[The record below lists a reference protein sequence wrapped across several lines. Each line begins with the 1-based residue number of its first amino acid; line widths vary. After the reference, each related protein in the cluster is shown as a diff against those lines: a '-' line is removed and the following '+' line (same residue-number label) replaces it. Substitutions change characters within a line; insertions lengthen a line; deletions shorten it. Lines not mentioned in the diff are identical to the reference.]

1 MRILTF
7 TTLFPNSLAPDFG
20 VFLLQRVSHLARR
33 SGNDVEVVAPLPYAP
48 GFLRGT
54 SRGCISAVPKM
65 EKISGLRVHH
75 PRYPLCP
82 GISMPVHGLLMYAG
96 CLNFMRSLHQQQ
108 PFDCIDS
115 HYVFPDGL
123 AAVLLGRSLR
133 LPVMLTA
140 RGSDIHTFPSFT
152 TIRPQIRWTLRNATR
167 LAAVSRSLAQIMQ
180 EIEPSI
186 AKPEVIGNGVDT
198 MRFYPEDRLLAKA
211 KIGVDANTKLI
222 VSVAALKHVKGID
235 LLVQAASLLKKSTP
249 QCRFLFIGKGPY
261 LSSLQRLATQL
272 DCADTCKF
280 VGPVANDKL
289 RDFYNAADVTCL
301 PSRNEGWPNVV
312 LESLAC
318 GTPVVGTRV
327 GAMPELLSDSGSG
340 VLVDVS
346 AESIHRGLCEAVE
359 RQWKRNAIAAR
370 AHSYSWDKVAE
381 RVEAF
386 LQPHLLPERA
396 AFEKALSL

>member
-1 MRILTF
+1 VRILTF

-20 VFLLQRVSHLARR
+20 VFLLQRVSHLAGR

-54 SRGCISAVPKM
+54 SRGYISAVPKT
-65 EKISGLRVHH
+65 ERIAGLRVHH
-75 PRYPLCP
+75 PRYPLLP
-82 GISMPVHGLLMYAG
+82 GISMPAHGLLMYAG
-96 CLNFMRSLHQQQ
+96 CLNLMRSLHQQQ
-108 PFDCIDS
+108 PFDCIDA

-123 AAVLLGRSLR
+123 AAVLLGKSLR

-140 RGSDIHTFPSFT
+140 RGSDIHTFPKFT
-152 TIRPQIRWTLRNATR
+152 TIRPQICWTLRNATR
-167 LAAVSRSLAQIMQ
+167 LAAVSPSLAQIML
-180 EIEPSI
+180 ELEPSI
-186 AKPEVIGNGVDT
+186 PRPEVIGNGVDT
-198 MRFYPEDRLLAKA
+198 MRFYPEDRLLARA
-211 KIGVDANTKLI
+211 KIGVDPNIKLI

-235 LLVQAASLLKKSTP
+235 LLVRAASLLKKSTP
-249 QCRFLFIGKGPY
+249 QCRLLFIGKGPD
-261 LSSLQRLATQL
+261 LSTLQRLASQL

-327 GAMPELLSDSGSG
+327 GAVPELLSDAGSG
-340 VLVDVS
+340 VLVNAS
-346 AESIHRGLCEAVE
+346 AESIHQGLCEAVVRE
-359 RQWKRNAIAAR
+359 WNRDAIAAR
-370 AHSYSWDKVAE
+370 ARSHSWDKVAE
-381 RVEAF
+381 RVEAL
-386 LQPHLLPERA
+386 LQHHLRPERA
-396 AFEKALSL
+396 VLEKAVSV

>member
-20 VFLLQRVSHLARR
+20 VFLLQRVSHLAGR

-54 SRGCISAVPKM
+54 SRGYISAVPKT
-65 EKISGLRVHH
+65 ERIAGLRVHH
-75 PRYPLCP
+75 PRYPLLP
-82 GISMPVHGLLMYAG
+82 GISMPAHGLLMYAG
-96 CLNFMRSLHQQQ
+96 CLNLMRSLHQQQ
-108 PFDCIDS
+108 PFDCIDA

-123 AAVLLGRSLR
+123 AAVLLGKSLR

-140 RGSDIHTFPSFT
+140 RGSDIHTFPKFT
-152 TIRPQIRWTLRNATR
+152 TIRPQICWTLRNATR
-167 LAAVSRSLAQIMQ
+167 LAAVSPSLAQIML
-180 EIEPSI
+180 ELEPSI
-186 AKPEVIGNGVDT
+186 PRPEVIGNGVDT
-198 MRFYPEDRLLAKA
+198 MRFYPEDRLLARA
-211 KIGVDANTKLI
+211 KIGVDPNIKLI

-235 LLVQAASLLKKSTP
+235 LLVRAASLLKKSTP
-249 QCRFLFIGKGPY
+249 QCRLLFIGKGPD
-261 LSSLQRLATQL
+261 LSTLQRLASQL

-327 GAMPELLSDSGSG
+327 GAVPELLSDAGSG
-340 VLVDVS
+340 VLVNAS
-346 AESIHRGLCEAVE
+346 AESIHQGLCEAVVRE
-359 RQWKRNAIAAR
+359 WNRDAIAAR
-370 AHSYSWDKVAE
+370 ARSHSWDKVAE
-381 RVEAF
+381 RVEAL
-386 LQPHLLPERA
+386 LQHHLRPERA
-396 AFEKALSL
+396 VLEKAVSV